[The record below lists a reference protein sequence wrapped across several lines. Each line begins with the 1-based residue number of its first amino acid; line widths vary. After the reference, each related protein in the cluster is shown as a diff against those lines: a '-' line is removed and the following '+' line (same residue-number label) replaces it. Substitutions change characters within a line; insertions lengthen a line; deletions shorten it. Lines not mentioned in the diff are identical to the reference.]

1 MKPQGTWLATAAS
14 ALDELHARAA
24 AGAPDGAWVAVGVQ
38 TAGRGSRGRTWHSP
52 AGGLWMAVLL
62 RGPDAPA
69 GFELASLRAGLTV
82 ANVLDAL
89 APAARVRLKWPNDL
103 IAGDRKLGGI
113 LVEAR
118 WQGERLLWAA
128 IGLGLNVAN
137 PIPPELAEQAVALDE
152 FVPGATPAAL
162 AEPMAAALAGVDLAE
177 PELSAVEL
185 ARYARRDWLLGRP
198 VTHPVAGTAGGVG
211 PDGRLAVRAPDG
223 RVHYL
228 ALGEVLPS

>member
-1 MKPQGTWLATAAS
+1 MTQGTWLATAGS

-24 AGAPDGAWVAVGVQ
+24 AGAPDGAWVAVGEQ

-62 RGPDAPA
+62 RGTGAPA
-69 GFELASLRAGLTV
+69 GFELASLRAGLAV

-89 APAARVRLKWPNDL
+89 APAVRVRLKWPNDL

-137 PIPPELAEQAVALDE
+137 PIPPDLVGRAATLCE
-152 FVPGATPAAL
+152 FLPGATPAAL
-162 AEPMAAALAGVDLAE
+162 AEPIATALAGVDLEAS
-177 PELSAVEL
+177 ELDAVEL
-185 ARYARRDWLLGRP
+185 ARYARRDWLLGRQ
-198 VTHPVAGTAGGVG
+198 VQQPVAGTAVGVG
-211 PDGRLAVRAPDG
+211 PDGRLAVRTPDG
-223 RVHYL
+223 RLHYL
-228 ALGEVLPS
+228 ALGEVLPA